1 MFKRLSSIL
10 MAVLTAFTLCSCQA
24 KRNEDIYIVFT
35 SDVHCGVNDNFT
47 MASLKAYVD
56 DLKSEHSYVTLADTG
71 DYIQGAEIGPLSK
84 GEYVIGIMNQ
94 VGYDIVTYGNHEFDY
109 GMPQLKKL
117 ISMMDFDTVA
127 ANVIYSGK
135 EGSAFEN
142 VPSYVIREYGPTR
155 VAFIGILTPENI
167 TESTPSHF
175 REDGEYVYDFYM
187 GNKSQD
193 LYDRIQ
199 ETVDEARSEGADY
212 VVALSHLGSD
222 VDSAPY
228 DSLSLISHTEGI
240 DAVFDGHSHS
250 LINGDLVPNKNG
262 EDVLLASVGTKLQE
276 VGTLII
282 DRNGELSLV
291 TMEKYDR
298 TDEEI
303 QKYIDQIYEDID
315 DVLSVKVGEIGFD
328 MTIADEE
335 GIRMVRCRET
345 NLADFVADA
354 FRYSFDADI
363 AFVNGGGVREKITA
377 GDVTFRDIL
386 NVTPYQN
393 YGCLI
398 RASGQVILDELEN
411 GVIDVE
417 ALYSFDGKAVGES
430 GGFLQTSGLR
440 YTIDTSIPSPVRI
453 GENGEYLGIEGERR
467 VKNVE
472 VLENGVYVPIDPEKM
487 YTVAGTDYVLIS
499 AGNTHP
505 LFAECERIIDKG
517 DLDIDILKTYFETV
531 DPETLDS
538 YREVQGRITV
548 K

>member
-1 MFKRLSSIL
+1 
-10 MAVLTAFTLCSCQA
+10 
-24 KRNEDIYIVFT
+24 
-35 SDVHCGVNDNFT
+35 
-47 MASLKAYVD
+47 
-56 DLKSEHSYVTLADTG
+56 
-71 DYIQGAEIGPLSK
+71 
-84 GEYVIGIMNQ
+84 
-94 VGYDIVTYGNHEFDY
+94 HEFDY

-117 ISMMDFDTVA
+117 ISMMEFDTIA

-135 EGSAFEN
+135 EGSAFKN
-142 VPSYVIREYGPTR
+142 VPSYVIREYGPTK
-155 VAFIGILTPENI
+155 VAFIGILTPESI
-167 TESTPSHF
+167 VESTPSNF
-175 REDGEYVYDFYM
+175 MEDGEYVYDFYL
-187 GNKSQD
+187 GNNGQK
-193 LYDRIQ
+193 LYERVQ
-199 ETVDEARSEGADY
+199 KTVDEARSEGADY

-222 VDSAPY
+222 IDSAPY
-228 DSLSLISHTEGI
+228 DSLSVISHTEGI
-240 DAVFDGHSHS
+240 DAIFDGHSHS
-250 LINGDLVPNKNG
+250 LITGDLIPNKNG
-262 EDVLLASVGTKLQE
+262 EDVLISSVGTKMQE
-276 VGTLII
+276 IGTLII

-298 TDEEI
+298 ADEET
-303 QKYIDQIYEDID
+303 QKYIDRIYEDID

-335 GIRMVRCRET
+335 GIRMVRSRET

-363 AFVNGGGVREKITA
+363 AFVNGGGVRDNIAA
-377 GDVTFRDIL
+377 GDVTFRDLL

-440 YTIDTSIPSPVRI
+440 YTIDTSIPSPVMI
-453 GENGEYLGIEGERR
+453 GEDGEYLGIEGERR
-467 VKNVE
+467 IKDVE
-472 VLENGVYVPIDPEKM
+472 VLENGVYVPIDPERM
-487 YTVAGTDYVLIS
+487 YTVAGTDYVLIK

-505 LFAECERIIDKG
+505 FFPECERIVDQG
-517 DLDIDILKTYFETV
+517 DLDIDILKAYFKV
-531 DPETLDS
+531 MDPESLES

-548 K
+548 R